1 MKIIFSLV
9 LFLTVQFSL
18 FSQCPTAGITL
29 STQSAVDN
37 FTVNYPGCSVMPA
50 GSDLIITG
58 TNITNLNGLSSLQI
72 VNGAVEI
79 RNNPALTSL
88 DGFSPVYAGS
98 DLIIRS
104 NPLIQNLNSLS
115 GLDTVAG
122 EFVIRS
128 NQNLNSITGLGLLKR
143 VGLDF
148 IVRDNAP
155 LVSLTGLENLKAVHG
170 LLEITDNASLNS
182 LSALSNLDSIYGG
195 GPEGAVFID
204 NNPLLATLAGLGNNN
219 TFINGDVVL
228 TNNGSLAY
236 CSVPSICNFINNPPS
251 GAIATISL
259 NNPGCNSVPEVQSQ
273 CLVLTINE
281 HVQESNFHVF
291 PNPANNVIE
300 VVNGFAQEQEFVI
313 TNLLGETVA
322 RQTLTQGRHFIDISH
337 LNAGV
342 YHVVFSD
349 LSRSIS
355 RKLVVYK

>member
-1 MKIIFSLV
+1 MKKTVLSLSLV
-9 LFLTVQFSL
+9 LQFSL
-18 FSQCPTAGITL
+18 SAQCPTAGITL

-37 FTVNYPGCSVMPA
+37 FTVNYPGCNAMPA

-58 TNITNLNGLSSLQI
+58 NNITNLNGLSSLQI

-104 NPLIQNLNSLS
+104 NPLIQNLNSLA

-128 NQNLNSITGLGLLKR
+128 NQNLNSITGLASLKR

-182 LSALSNLDSIYGG
+182 VSALSNLDSIYGG
-195 GPEGAVFID
+195 GPEGAIFID
-204 NNPLLATLAGLGNNN
+204 NNPLLATLTGLGNSN

-236 CSVPSICNFINNPPS
+236 CSVTSICNFINNPPS
-251 GAIATISL
+251 GAIATINL
-259 NNPGCNSVPEVQSQ
+259 NAPGCNSVPEVQSQ
-273 CLVLTINE
+273 CLVLAVNE
-281 HVQESNFHVF
+281 HEQESNFRVF
-291 PNPANNVIE
+291 PNPANNAIE
-300 VVNGFAQEQEFVI
+300 VVNNFAQEQEFRI
-313 TNLLGETVA
+313 TNLLGETVIKE
-322 RQTLTQGRHFIDISH
+322 RLLPGTYFVSVSH
-337 LNAGV
+337 LTTGV
-342 YHVVFSD
+342 YHLSFSN
-349 LSRSIS
+349 SSHSVS
-355 RKLVVYK
+355 RKLVIVH